1 MSEVPNYPVNLVLAG
16 RPVLVVGG
24 GNVAERKVAGLV
36 RAGANVTVVAPQVLD
51 SVRSQDRVR
60 VFERRYERGE
70 VASYRLAVTCT
81 DDPDVNAQVFRDA
94 EAAGVWANS
103 ADDPANCAFTLPSVT
118 RQGDLSIAVST
129 AGRSPAL
136 ATWLRRRFSAEFDE
150 RYLDLLDVLSEVR
163 AEAREQRGTSEIDG
177 WNDALDGGVFDLVAQ
192 GQLDDAR
199 SALRSHLGLQEP
211 VS

>member
-1 MSEVPNYPVNLVLAG
+1 VSEVPNYPVNLVLAG